1 MARFIYS
8 AAMSLDGFIAG
19 PRGDMSWMANY
30 FGPNPV
36 VDELITL
43 TAVLLVGNR
52 TFVGDDPN
60 KGRPGEGEAFGG
72 GCDGTTPPGRRA
84 LASTAM

>member
-1 MARFIYS
+1 
-8 AAMSLDGFIAG
+8 MSLDGFIAG
-19 PRGDMSWMANY
+19 PGGDMSWMADY
-30 FGPNPV
+30 AGPNPV

-52 TFVGDDPN
+52 TVVGDDPN

-72 GCDGTTPPGRRA
+72 GCDGTMPSGRRPSRRRRCKF
-84 LASTAM
+84 LA

>member
-19 PRGDMSWMANY
+19 PRGDMSWMAYY

-43 TAVLLVGNR
+43 LSR
-52 TFVGDDPN
+52 S
-60 KGRPGEGEAFGG
+60 RS
-72 GCDGTTPPGRRA
+72 RQ
-84 LASTAM
+84 